1 MIRAHDLPEPV
12 IQSEAARQKAVSDL
26 AKATAKR
33 NGEIAAC
40 RRQAQKATV
49 EALRAE
55 ADAGHIVVPRR
66 LPTPAEMKAATDAY
80 KVAAE
85 LDEFEL
91 RRRELSSWMRA
102 LADSLAGLAG
112 SFSVQF
118 CRKRIREISYA
129 IARAKAAPL
138 LDKIRL

>member
-12 IQSEAARQKAVSDL
+12 IQCEAARQKAVSDL
-26 AKATAKR
+26 AKATATR

-40 RRQAQKATV
+40 RREAQLATLA
-49 EALRAE
+49 ALRAE
-55 ADAGHIVVPRR
+55 ADAGHVVIPRK

-80 KVAAE
+80 KVAAH
-85 LDEFEL
+85 LANLEL
-91 RRRELSSWMRA
+91 RSWKQA
-102 LADSLAGLAG
+102 LAESLAGRIGA
-112 SFSVQF
+112 FSVGF